1 MPHIC
6 GAPIFQTTCSLGK
19 KLHFACKFQ
28 VRNVHNCIKIAEDFV
43 TPENLEWCFMLTEEF
58 RHLSDHHS
66 NHEDKLQI
74 KNILFHAVKDCL
86 TVLER
91 GRRKKVEAEAEVKAD
106 VKVEAE
112 VKAEAEESK
121 DPVIKSEPPGEK
133 KGNGSLTVTSENEA
147 TEIKDKEKTAEE
159 TKA

>member
-1 MPHIC
+1 
-6 GAPIFQTTCSLGK
+6 
-19 KLHFACKFQ
+19 
-28 VRNVHNCIKIAEDFV
+28 
-43 TPENLEWCFMLTEEF
+43 MLTEEF

-91 GRRKKVEAEAEVKAD
+91 ERAKKEEEAEAAK
-106 VKVEAE
+106 AE
-112 VKAEAEESK
+112 VKTEAKKEDSK
-121 DPVIKSEPPGEK
+121 EPVIKSEPPNEK
-133 KGNGSLTVTSENEA
+133 KSNGSLIVTSENEA
-147 TEIKDKEKTAEE
+147 TEIKDKEKTAAE

>member
-1 MPHIC
+1 M
-6 GAPIFQTTCSLGK
+6 
-19 KLHFACKFQ
+19 
-28 VRNVHNCIKIAEDFV
+28 RNVHNCIKIAEDFV

-58 RHLSDHHS
+58 RHLSDHHT

-91 GRRKKVEAEAEVKAD
+91 ERQKKEAEV
-106 VKVEAE
+106 EA
-112 VKAEAEESK
+112 KEESK
-121 DPVIKSEPPGEK
+121 ETVIKSEPPAEK
-133 KGNGSLTVTSENEA
+133 KGNGSLTVSSENEA
-147 TEIKDKEKTAEE
+147 TEIKDKEKTAAE

>member
-1 MPHIC
+1 MGEGDVVFIPA
-6 GAPIFQTTCSLGK
+6 GAP
-19 KLHFACKFQ
+19 HQ

-91 GRRKKVEAEAEVKAD
+91 ERRKKQEAEAEV
-106 VKVEAE
+106 E
-112 VKAEAEESK
+112 VKEEQHLLADS
-121 DPVIKSEPPGEK
+121 DFRERGVRNQRQGQYCCGHQGIKFYPTHPSFMHTCTHIPIPRMH
-133 KGNGSLTVTSENEA
+133 T
-147 TEIKDKEKTAEE
+147 
-159 TKA
+159 

>member
-1 MPHIC
+1 M
-6 GAPIFQTTCSLGK
+6 
-19 KLHFACKFQ
+19 
-28 VRNVHNCIKIAEDFV
+28 

-91 GRRKKVEAEAEVKAD
+91 ERQKKEAAEAEVK
-106 VKVEAE
+106 KEP
-112 VKAEAEESK
+112 EE
-121 DPVIKSEPPGEK
+121 PEIKPEPPGEK

-147 TEIKDKEKTAEE
+147 SEIKDKEKTTAA

>member
-1 MPHIC
+1 M
-6 GAPIFQTTCSLGK
+6 
-19 KLHFACKFQ
+19 
-28 VRNVHNCIKIAEDFV
+28 

-91 GRRKKVEAEAEVKAD
+91 ERQKKEAAEAEVK
-106 VKVEAE
+106 KEP
-112 VKAEAEESK
+112 EE
-121 DPVIKSEPPGEK
+121 PEIKSEPPGEK
-133 KGNGSLTVTSENEA
+133 KGNGSLTVTSENDA
-147 TEIKDKEKTAEE
+147 SEIKDKEKPTAA